1 MRGSVEGVALGVSQ
15 EVLRLAC
22 GLAQL
27 PRGIEVGGQAAEV
40 AGEVSLRPA
49 LPSYFASMHEA

>member
-1 MRGSVEGVALGVSQ
+1 MRGRVEGVALGVSQ

-27 PRGIEVGGQAAEV
+27 PHGIEVGGQRAEI

-49 LPSYFASMHEA
+49 LLSYFANLHEA